1 MKRAW
6 VYAISAVV
14 VVTAGVWLLPH
25 APRAE
30 KEQETEATLSPLDQ
44 KVQEAVA
51 IIQSQEGNPME
62 AIFKLREVV
71 QEDPNHRDAQFY
83 LGQFSMMSGQ
93 WEKAVERFQIVLT
106 IRPDDEV
113 AAESLAQSLANAG
126 RVEGAIQHLESFL
139 TQYPKHPPRLRIE
152 GSIRSTSVGTC
163 NGGQKNS
170 MIVSF

>member
-113 AAESLAQSLANAG
+113 AAESLAQSLTNAG

-139 TQYPKHPPRLRIE
+139 TQYPNTPRASELKAALEALQSGLATEAKKI
-152 GSIRSTSVGTC
+152 
-163 NGGQKNS
+163 Q
-170 MIVSF
+170 

>member
-51 IIQSQEGNPME
+51 IIQSQEGNSME

-139 TQYPKHPPRLRIE
+139 TQYPNTPRASELKAALEALQSGLATEAKKI
-152 GSIRSTSVGTC
+152 
-163 NGGQKNS
+163 Q
-170 MIVSF
+170 